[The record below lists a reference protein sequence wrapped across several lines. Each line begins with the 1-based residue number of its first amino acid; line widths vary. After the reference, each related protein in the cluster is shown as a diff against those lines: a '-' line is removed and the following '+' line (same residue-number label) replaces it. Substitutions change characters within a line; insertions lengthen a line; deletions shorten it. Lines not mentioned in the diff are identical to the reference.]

1 MKKNINKNNLNQKF
15 LKAFTMLEISI
26 VFLIVAILIGGIY
39 QGLDMY
45 YDMRLNVA
53 RSITTKS
60 PINATP
66 NLTLWLETTSKNRFL
81 EKTLINNQNISQWND
96 INPQKVAKLNFTQ
109 STVGNQPKYV
119 ERSINNLPSLRF
131 DNQQMLTINNLKIS
145 ELVKSNQATIFL
157 VQNSFSGDTTTSA
170 FGWSDSMKTVRL
182 LTHTGN
188 GAITFDFGICC
199 PTSSRLS
206 TSTIP
211 KFLDRATIITYRKN
225 ISKNDIIVN
234 LKEKTAS
241 SSVSTDSIPG
251 ELTGTFAI
259 GKYPPDDNY
268 WFKGLIGEF
277 VIFDRALTD
286 NEKLKIEEYLSEKW
300 AIKLTY

>member
-66 NLTLWLETTSKNRFL
+66 NLTLWLETTSKNSFL

-131 DNQQMLTINNLKIS
+131 DNQQMFTINNLKIS

-170 FGWSDSMKTVRL
+170 FGWNNGGYRL
-182 LTHTGN
+182 LTHT
-188 GAITFDFGICC
+188 ASAVTFDFGTCC
-199 PTSSRLS
+199 PASSRLT
-206 TSTIP
+206 TSSIS
-211 KFLDRATIITYRKN
+211 KFLDRAVIITYRKN
-225 ISKNDIIVN
+225 ISKNDIFVN

-259 GKYPPDDNY
+259 GKYPPDNAY
-268 WFKGLIGEF
+268 WFYGLIGEF